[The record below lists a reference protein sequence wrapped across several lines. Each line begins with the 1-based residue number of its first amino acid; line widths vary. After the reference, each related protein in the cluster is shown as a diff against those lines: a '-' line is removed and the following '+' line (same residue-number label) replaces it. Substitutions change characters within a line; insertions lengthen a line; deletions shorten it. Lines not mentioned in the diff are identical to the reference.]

1 MSEANPL
8 LRRGEIV
15 VDYAEVKPEHI
26 VPAIDQLLGE
36 GRALKKQILDSGSFT
51 YDGLV
56 LPFDEFGDRLWRA
69 WGAVAHLLAV
79 CNTEELRK
87 AHKEAQPKITEYYS
101 EQGQDARLHEA
112 VKAVAGAPST
122 VRLSQDRRKVL
133 DNWLRDFRLSGVELP
148 EASKTRLREISARQA
163 QLSTRF
169 SDNVL
174 DATHSFK
181 IPVSDASRLK
191 GIPEGALAGFA
202 NAAKAKG
209 QEGWLISLDIPSYM
223 AVMNNAEDRELR
235 AEMYRAYTTRASDQ
249 GPEAGKFDNSL
260 LMDEILALRTEKAK
274 ILGFSDYTQLSLAT
288 KMAPSPDKV
297 LEFLGDLAVRS
308 RTQGLR
314 DVEEAKVFAAKELG
328 IHDFQPSD
336 AGFVAEKMR
345 QKLYSVSQEELRPWF
360 PEPKVM
366 SGLFQIIDTLFGVQC
381 VETKFDSPWHPS
393 AQLFRVERQ
402 GQLLGFFTVDLYARE
417 GKQGGAWVSGCRSR
431 RRRADGT
438 LQLPVAN
445 VVCNFQAPHSG
456 QPGLLTHSDVVTLFH
471 EFGHCLHNVLT
482 QCEAPGVAGVNGVEW
497 DAVELPSQLMEN
509 WCWCSEGLSLISGH
523 WENASALP
531 QEKLE
536 RLLAARN
543 FQSGLAML
551 RQLEFAFGD
560 FRMHREVATAQWRGV
575 IATIADVRAQVAVL
589 QPPEWNRFFHAFTHL
604 FSGGYAAG
612 YYSYKWAEVL
622 SADAFSRFE
631 EEGLMNPKVG
641 ADFAREVLEIGGSR
655 PAGDN
660 FRAFRGRD
668 PSTAALL
675 RHSGIIG

>member
-1 MSEANPL
+1 MSEVNPL
-8 LRRGEIV
+8 LRPGEIV

-69 WGAVAHLLAV
+69 WGAVSHLLAV

-101 EQGQDARLHEA
+101 EQGQDLRLHEA

-133 DNWLRDFRLSGVELP
+133 DNWLRDFRLSGIDLP
-148 EASKTRLREISARQA
+148 EAQKTRLREINARLA

-181 IPVSDASRLK
+181 IPVSDAARLK

-209 QEGWLISLDIPSYM
+209 LDGWLIGLDIPSYM
-223 AVMNNAEDRELR
+223 AVMNNCEDRELR

-249 GPEAGKFDNSL
+249 GPEAGKFDNSP

-274 ILGFSDYTQLSLAT
+274 LLGFSDYTQLSLAT

-308 RTQGLR
+308 RTQGQR
-314 DVEEAKVFAAKELG
+314 DVEEAKAFAAKELG
-328 IHDFQPSD
+328 IADFQPSD

-345 QKLYSVSQEELRPWF
+345 QKLYSLSQEELRPWF

-366 SGLFQIIDTLFGVQC
+366 AGLFRIIDTLFGVQC
-381 VETKFDSPWHPS
+381 VETKLDSPWHPS

-431 RRRADGT
+431 RRRADGS

-509 WCWCSEGLSLISGH
+509 WCWRSEGLSLISGH
-523 WENASALP
+523 WENGSALP

-560 FRMHREVATAQWRGV
+560 FRMHREVATQEWRGV
-575 IATIADVRAQVAVL
+575 IATIADVRSKVAVL

-631 EEGLMNPKVG
+631 EEGVLNPKVG

-675 RHSGIIG
+675 RHSGITG